1 MHLCVLYCRLQCKT
15 YSIENQESANTIGLV
30 ISYSGYSEEALNTF
44 ALGRTVM
51 IIIMTLQRNWG
62 AEWIKNNQLAL

>member
-1 MHLCVLYCRLQCKT
+1 MHLCVLYYRLQCKT

-51 IIIMTLQRNWG
+51 IIIMTL
-62 AEWIKNNQLAL
+62 